1 MAKVQGG
8 EVKTV
13 NAYGA
18 ERVPA
23 SFELVVNGSNGRG
36 VQVKFNI
43 RNLNGQNLYV
53 SDPVNCPD
61 DSFVAGALNEANLNH
76 QQSTRKTFGPNG
88 APGCTI
94 FQLSE
99 VPIGRGNDPLPPQSK
114 KYCEEVVAFVRG
126 QQRVA

>member
-18 ERVPA
+18 QGLPA
-23 SFELVVNGSNGRG
+23 SFDFVVNGDNGKVRVG
-36 VQVKFNI
+36 FTI
-43 RNLNGQNLYV
+43 RDLNGQNLYV
-53 SDPVNCPD
+53 SGMLDGSD
-61 DSFVAGALNEANLNH
+61 ARVAETALNEANLNH
-76 QQSTRKTFGPNG
+76 QQSTHKTFGGNG

-99 VPIGRGNDPLPPQSK
+99 VPIGRGNPPQSK
-114 KYCEEVVAFVRG
+114 EYCKQVVAFVRG

>member
-18 ERVPA
+18 QGLPA
-23 SFELVVNGSNGRG
+23 SFDFVVNGRNEK
-36 VQVKFNI
+36 VQVGFTI

-53 SDPVNCPD
+53 SGILDDPNDLLVEK
-61 DSFVAGALNEANLNH
+61 ALNEANLKY
-76 QQSTRKTFGPNG
+76 QKSDRKTFGSNG

-99 VPIGRGNDPLPPQSK
+99 VPIGRGNPPQSK
-114 KYCEEVVAFVRG
+114 EYCKQVVAFVRG